1 MSTTL
6 SQKRSSFR
14 ALHASGCFLLPN
26 PWDIGSARLFQSLGF
41 EALATTSTGFAWTL
55 GLPDYAVTLEGV
67 LKHLSDLS
75 KAVDLP
81 INADFES
88 GFGKEP
94 EAVAENVKSAI
105 QAGVAGLSIED
116 RVFGDLNTLYDTN
129 RAVERIAAVRSAIDA
144 TGEDV
149 ILVARTEGLLTGG
162 KVSAAIDKLVAMADA
177 GADCLYAPGLGM
189 TGLTTKEDVISLVK
203 AVAPK
208 PVNVLVMGPGNTVAE
223 YADMGVRR
231 ISVGGALAQ
240 VAWAAVL
247 KAAEELK
254 AGALNALSSNVS
266 GTQLNN
272 LFAQFASD
280 GRKSF

>member
-14 ALHASGCFLLPN
+14 ALHVSGCFLLPN
-26 PWDIGSARLFQSLGF
+26 PWDIGSARLFQNLGF

-67 LKHLSDLS
+67 LRHLSDLS
-75 KAVDLP
+75 DAVDLP

-94 EAVAENVKSAI
+94 DAVAENVKRAI

-116 RVFGDLNTLYDTN
+116 HVFGDLNTLYDTN

-177 GADCLYAPGLGM
+177 GADCLYAPGVRSAEHIRAVVAG
-189 TGLTTKEDVISLVK
+189 
-203 AVAPK
+203 VAPK
-208 PVNVLVMGPGNTVAE
+208 PVNLLMGWPDDLT
-223 YADMGVRR
+223 
-231 ISVGGALAQ
+231 
-240 VAWAAVL
+240 L
-247 KAAEELK
+247 KQIGEFK
-254 AGALNALSSNVS
+254 AIYGLNLQASSS
-266 GTQLNN
+266 HGSEDIKKRSSR
-272 LFAQFASD
+272 A
-280 GRKSF
+280 K

>member
-26 PWDIGSARLFQSLGF
+26 PWDIGSARLFQNFGF

-67 LKHLSDLS
+67 LRHLSNLS
-75 KAVDLP
+75 DAVDLP

-129 RAVERIAAVRSAIDA
+129 RAVERIAAARSAIDS

-162 KVSAAIDKLVAMADA
+162 KVSAAIDKLVAMAGV

-189 TGLTTKEDVISLVK
+189 TGLSTKEDVISLIK

-208 PVNVLVMGPGNTVAE
+208 PVNVLVMGPGTTGAE

-254 AGALNALSSNVS
+254 AGTLNGLSSNVS

-280 GRKSF
+280 GRKSL

>member
-254 AGALNALSSNVS
+254 AGALDGLSSNVS

-272 LFAQFASD
+272 LFAHFASD